1 MNAMIYAAGMGT
13 RLMPLTKNKPKALV
27 EVQGITLI
35 ERAIKKLVRSG
46 FDRIIVNVHHH
57 AEQLIDFLNKNNFD
71 VDIEISDET
80 SKLLDT
86 GGGLKK
92 AEKFFDKNEAFLV
105 YNVDVISDIDL
116 NKMYDFHVTSGA
128 IATLAVRNRKTSRY
142 LLFDKK
148 NDLIGWENIK
158 TGEKKISR
166 KIEGD
171 FYRLAFSGI
180 HVISPDIFN
189 LINKTGKFSMIDVY
203 LELAGNQTIKSFNHD
218 DTFWMDIGSIENLKI
233 INKLKNIPE

>member
-1 MNAMIYAAGMGT
+1 MIYAAGLGT

-57 AEQLIDFLNKNNFD
+57 ANQLIDFLNNNNFD
-71 VDIEISDET
+71 ADIKISDET

-92 AEKFFDKNEAFLV
+92 AESFFDKNEAFLI

-116 NKMYDFHVTSGA
+116 NKMCDFHNTSEA
-128 IATLAVRNRKTSRY
+128 LATLAVRNRKTSRY

-166 KIEGD
+166 KVEED

-180 HVISPDIFN
+180 HIISPNIFN
-189 LINKTGKFSMIDVY
+189 LINKTGKFSMIDIY
-203 LELAGNQTIKSFNHD
+203 LELAGNQMIKSFNHD
-218 DTFWMDIGSIENLKI
+218 DTFWMDIGSVENLEI
-233 INKLKNIPE
+233 INKMDKVPE